1 MKKYYVLHY
10 YYPKD
15 GAKLEDMLNDGWK
28 VERADM
34 VHGNGLVYILSKEE

>member
-1 MKKYYVLHY
+1 MKKYYVLLY

>member
-1 MKKYYVLHY
+1 MKMYYVLQY
-10 YYPKD
+10 CYPID
-15 GAKLEDMLNDGWK
+15 GVKLEDMLNDGWK